1 MIDIVCS
8 IDENYIE
15 YCGVMLTSLV
25 VHTPHEKFRIHI
37 ICSSMVENKG
47 KEKLKAFCDKYQA
60 EVYFY
65 DVDYSLIKDFP
76 IRKQDH
82 LSLAAY
88 LRLFMSELIPSH
100 INKVLYLDCDL
111 IAVESIKELW
121 EKNIDDIAV
130 AAVEERSP
138 FDTQSPVTLKYP
150 TEYSYFNS
158 GVMLINLQK
167 WREKKFVDECKHYIS
182 LNYDNIKLHDQDVLN
197 ALLYKEKE
205 FISIRWNLMD
215 FFLYAKPEVQ
225 SNRKEDWQK
234 ALKSPAII
242 HFTGKRKPWMYN
254 CDSPYRDLYIQFAK
268 LHGWHVINHKN
279 AIHYCLRKILY
290 KIIKKK
296 KTINLVNNKGL
307 F

>member
-15 YCGVMLTSLV
+15 YCGVMLASLF

-37 ICSSMVENKG
+37 ICSKVDKTG
-47 KEKLKAFCDKYQA
+47 KEKLKVFCEAHQA

-100 INKVLYLDCDL
+100 INKILYLDCDL
-111 IAVESIKELW
+111 MVVDSIKELW

-138 FDTQSPVTLKYP
+138 FDTESPVVLKYP
-150 TEYSYFNS
+150 
-158 GVMLINLQK
+158 
-167 WREKKFVDECKHYIS
+167 
-182 LNYDNIKLHDQDVLN
+182 
-197 ALLYKEKE
+197 A
-205 FISIRWNLMD
+205 
-215 FFLYAKPEVQ
+215 
-225 SNRKEDWQK
+225 
-234 ALKSPAII
+234 
-242 HFTGKRKPWMYN
+242 
-254 CDSPYRDLYIQFAK
+254 
-268 LHGWHVINHKN
+268 
-279 AIHYCLRKILY
+279 
-290 KIIKKK
+290 
-296 KTINLVNNKGL
+296 
-307 F
+307 